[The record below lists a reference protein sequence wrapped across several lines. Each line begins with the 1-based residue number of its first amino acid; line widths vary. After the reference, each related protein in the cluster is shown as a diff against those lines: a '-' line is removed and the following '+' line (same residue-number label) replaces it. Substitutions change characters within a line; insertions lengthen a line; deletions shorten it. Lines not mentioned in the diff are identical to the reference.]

1 MKKGIIYFLLIVI
14 STLII
19 GFALYTNNLK
29 AHDKALEEQPI
40 AQQND
45 TIQNDI
51 IYFFSHKGC
60 PYCNDALTYIKNNY
74 NSLPITILDVE
85 HKNNLELFIKCA
97 DKFRLDKR
105 SLGTPLI
112 CIGNNYIL
120 GWNRDNEKKFD
131 EYIIQFQNNN
141 K

>member
-1 MKKGIIYFLLIVI
+1 M
-14 STLII
+14 
-19 GFALYTNNLK
+19 
-29 AHDKALEEQPI
+29 
-40 AQQND
+40 
-45 TIQNDI
+45 
-51 IYFFSHKGC
+51 
-60 PYCNDALTYIKNNY
+60 
-74 NSLPITILDVE
+74 E